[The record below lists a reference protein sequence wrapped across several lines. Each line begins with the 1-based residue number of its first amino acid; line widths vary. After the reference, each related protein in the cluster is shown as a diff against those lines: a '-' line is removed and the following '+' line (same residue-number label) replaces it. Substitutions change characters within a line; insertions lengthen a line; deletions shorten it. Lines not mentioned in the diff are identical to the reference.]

1 MVLQT
6 IINIL
11 VGVNK
16 YGRFRGIKRAVH
28 KAEITNTEDMTLKT
42 KIFYDLNIDSIAI
55 MQIICELEIKYDVT
69 FNEDQ
74 LNFEEDI

>member
-1 MVLQT
+1 
-6 IINIL
+6 
-11 VGVNK
+11 
-16 YGRFRGIKRAVH
+16 
-28 KAEITNTEDMTLKT
+28 MTLKT

-74 LNFEEDI
+74 LNFEEDICFFLKQPLFSSNSPLCKTTN

>member
-1 MVLQT
+1 
-6 IINIL
+6 
-11 VGVNK
+11 
-16 YGRFRGIKRAVH
+16 
-28 KAEITNTEDMTLKT
+28 MTLKT